1 MRPCSGRAAAHA
13 RLGHSAHAP
22 SGTRLKKTDV
32 RFREVGACM
41 HLNSIM
47 EDSYSNLGVSHF
59 VVRVRDEL
67 HFG

>member
-1 MRPCSGRAAAHA
+1 
-13 RLGHSAHAP
+13 
-22 SGTRLKKTDV
+22 
-32 RFREVGACM
+32 M

-59 VVRVRDEL
+59 DVRVRDEP